1 MAETLTV
8 NDTPQQEG
16 LTAEEQDSLQVGEQL
31 AEQQGELL
39 AGKYKNAE
47 ELEQAYVELQKKLG
61 DKDDDVSQE
70 EGQGNEDQEV
80 EAKEET
86 EEKDWSNPDS
96 RYDDG
101 KLNYEAV
108 TNDYGETLSNLF
120 KEKGVDPYPICE
132 EFWKNNGQIPQE
144 MHDQLTGAGLS
155 KVVVDAYLQGRA
167 KEYGMNSDLNQADID
182 SIKNS
187 VGGEKQYEQLMTW
200 AGKTL
205 SEDAQNSFDNLIQS
219 GDKGSIQLAIN
230 GLVAQYQ
237 NDAGYEGRM
246 LQGKPSKTNT
256 DVYQSQAQ
264 LVAAMSD
271 PRYDNDP
278 AYRQAVV
285 AKLDRSDLK
294 F

>member
-1 MAETLTV
+1 MSETLTV

-16 LTAEEQDSLQVGEQL
+16 LTAEEQDSLQVGEQM
-31 AEQQGELL
+31 AEQQEQLL

-61 DKDDDVSQE
+61 DNDGLSQ
-70 EGQGNEDQEV
+70 EGQGNETQEV
-80 EAKEET
+80 EAKEEPET
-86 EEKDWSNPDS
+86 EQNIYKE
-96 RYDDG
+96 DG
-101 KLNYEAV
+101 SVNYETV
-108 TNDYGETLSNLF
+108 NKDYGETIGNLF
-120 KEKGVDPYPICE
+120 KDSNVDPYSIADH
-132 EFWKNNGQIPQE
+132 FYKNNGQITQE
-144 MHDQLTGAGLS
+144 MHDQLTGAGIA
-155 KVVVDAYLQGRA
+155 KEAVDAYLSGRA
-167 KEYGMNSDLNQADID
+167 KEMGMNSDLNQTDID
-182 SIKNS
+182 AIKNS
-187 VGGEKQYEQLMTW
+187 VGGERAYESLMTW
-200 AGKTL
+200 AGQNL
-205 SEDAQNSFDNLIQS
+205 SQDSINSFDNLINT

-246 LQGKPSKTNT
+246 LQGKPSKTST

-278 AYRQAVV
+278 AYRQEVI
-285 AKLDRSDLK
+285 AKLDRSDLQ

>member
-1 MAETLTV
+1 M
-8 NDTPQQEG
+8 
-16 LTAEEQDSLQVGEQL
+16 

-61 DKDDDVSQE
+61 EKDGVSQE
-70 EGQGNEDQEV
+70 GREETQEV

-86 EEKDWSNPDS
+86 ETEQQLYKE
-96 RYDDG
+96 DG
-101 KLNYEAV
+101 SVNYESV
-108 TNDYGETLSNLF
+108 VENYGETLGNLF
-120 KEKGVDPYPICE
+120 KEKNVDPYSIAKHFYE
-132 EFWKNNGQIPQE
+132 NNGQITQE

-167 KEYGMNSDLNQADID
+167 REYGMNSDLNQADID

-200 AGKTL
+200 AGKNL

-219 GDKGSIQLAIN
+219 GDKGSIQLAVN

-271 PRYDNDP
+271 PSL
-278 AYRQAVV
+278 RQ
-285 AKLDRSDLK
+285 
-294 F
+294 

>member
-61 DKDDDVSQE
+61 DNDGVPQE
-70 EGQGNEDQEV
+70 GRKETQEV
-80 EAKEET
+80 ET
-86 EEKDWSNPDS
+86 EESNEPQL
-96 RYDDG
+96 YKEDG
-101 KLNYEAV
+101 SVNYESV
-108 TNDYGETLSNLF
+108 TKDYGETLGNLF
-120 KEKGVDPYPICE
+120 KEKNVDPYSIAE
-132 EFWKNNGQIPQE
+132 HFYKNNGQITQE
-144 MHDQLTGAGLS
+144 MHNQLTGAGIA
-155 KVVVDAYLQGRA
+155 KEAVDAYLSGRA
-167 KEYGMNSDLNQADID
+167 KEMGMNSDLSQADID
-182 SIKNS
+182 SIKQS
-187 VGGEKQYEQLMTW
+187 VGGDKQYEQLMTW
-200 AGKTL
+200 AGQTL
-205 SEDAQNSFDNLIQS
+205 SEDSQNSFDNLIQS
-219 GDKGSIQLAIN
+219 GDKGSIQLAVN
-230 GLVAQYQ
+230 GLLSQYQ

-278 AYRQAVV
+278 AYRQEVI
-285 AKLDRSDLK
+285 AKLDRSDLQ

>member
-1 MAETLTV
+1 MSETLTV
-8 NDTPQQEG
+8 NDAPQQEG
-16 LTAEEQDSLQVGEQL
+16 LTAEEQDSLQVGEQM
-31 AEQQGELL
+31 AEQQEQLL

-61 DKDDDVSQE
+61 ENDGVSQE
-70 EGQGNEDQEV
+70 GREETQEV

-86 EEKDWSNPDS
+86 EKPEFTDDAE
-96 RYDDG
+96 RYKEDG
-101 KLNYEAV
+101 SVNYEAV
-108 TNDYGETLSNLF
+108 SQDYGETISNLF

-132 EFWKNNGQIPQE
+132 TFWKNNGQIPQE

-167 KEYGMNSDLNQADID
+167 REYGMNADLNQKDID
-182 SIKNS
+182 GIKQS
-187 VGGEKQYEQLMTW
+187 VGGERAYESLMTW
-200 AGKTL
+200 AGQNL
-205 SEDAQNSFDNLIQS
+205 SQDSINSFDNLINT
-219 GDKGSIQLAIN
+219 GDAASIQLAVD
-230 GLVAQYQ
+230 GLVAKYQ

-246 LQGKPSKTNT
+246 LQGKPSKTST

-278 AYRQAVV
+278 AYRQEVI
-285 AKLDRSDLK
+285 AKLDRSDLQ

>member
-16 LTAEEQDSLQVGEQL
+16 LTAEEQDSLQVGEQM
-31 AEQQGELL
+31 AEQQGQLL

-61 DKDDDVSQE
+61 DNDGVSQ
-70 EGQGNEDQEV
+70 EGQGNETQEV

-86 EEKDWSNPDS
+86 DEKDWSDPEN
-96 RYDDG
+96 RYDNG
-101 KLNYEAV
+101 ELNYEAV

-144 MHDQLTGAGLS
+144 MHDQLTNAGLS

-167 KEYGMNSDLNQADID
+167 KEYGMNADLNQADID
-182 SIKNS
+182 SIKQS
-187 VGGEKQYEQLMTW
+187 VGGDKQYEQLMTW
-200 AGKTL
+200 AGEKL
-205 SEDAQNSFDNLIQS
+205 SQDEQISFDNLIQS
-219 GDKGSIQLAIN
+219 GDRGSIQLAVN
-230 GLVAQYQ
+230 GLVAKYQ

-285 AKLDRSDLK
+285 AKLDRSDLQ

>member
-1 MAETLTV
+1 MSETLTV
-8 NDTPQQEG
+8 NDAPQQEG
-16 LTAEEQDSLQVGEQL
+16 LTAEEQDSLQVGEQM
-31 AEQQGELL
+31 AEQQEQLL

-61 DKDDDVSQE
+61 DNNDVSQE
-70 EGQGNEDQEV
+70 GQGDETQEV

-86 EEKDWSNPDS
+86 EKPEFTDDAE
-96 RYDDG
+96 RYKEDG
-101 KLNYEAV
+101 SVNYEAV
-108 TNDYGETLSNLF
+108 SQDYGETISNLF

-132 EFWKNNGQIPQE
+132 TFWKNNGQIPQE

-167 KEYGMNSDLNQADID
+167 REYGMNADLNQKDID
-182 SIKNS
+182 GIKQS
-187 VGGEKQYEQLMTW
+187 VGGEKAYESLMTW
-200 AGKTL
+200 AGQNL
-205 SEDAQNSFDNLIQS
+205 SQDSINSFDNLINT
-219 GDKGSIQLAIN
+219 GDAASIQLAVN

-246 LQGKPSKTNT
+246 LQGKPSKTST

-278 AYRQAVV
+278 AYRQEVI
-285 AKLDRSDLK
+285 AKLDRSDLQ

>member
-1 MAETLTV
+1 MSETLTV

-16 LTAEEQDSLQVGEQL
+16 LTTEEQDSLQVGEQL

-61 DKDDDVSQE
+61 DKDGVQD
-70 EGQGNEDQEV
+70 EGQETQEV
-80 EAKEET
+80 EAKDEDTKPEFSD
-86 EEKDWSNPDS
+86 EVD
-96 RYDDG
+96 RYSEDG
-101 KLNYEAV
+101 SVNYEAV
-108 TNDYGETLSNLF
+108 SQDYGDTIGNLF

-132 EFWKNNGQIPQE
+132 TFWKNGGSIPQE

-167 KEYGMNSDLNQADID
+167 QEYGMNADLNQTDID
-182 SIKNS
+182 SITKS
-187 VGGEKQYEQLMTW
+187 VGGVEQYKSLMDW
-200 AGKTL
+200 AGNNL
-205 SEDAQNSFDNLIQS
+205 SQDAINSFDDLVNT
-219 GDKGSIQLAIN
+219 GNKGSIQLAVN
-230 GLVAQYQ
+230 GLLAQYQ

-264 LVAAMSD
+264 LVEAMSD
-271 PRYDNDP
+271 PRYDKDP
-278 AYRQAVV
+278 AYRQSVIS
-285 AKLDRSDLK
+285 KLDRSDLK

>member
-1 MAETLTV
+1 MSETLTV

-16 LTAEEQDSLQVGEQL
+16 LTAEEQDSLQVGEQM
-31 AEQQGELL
+31 AEQQEQLL

-61 DKDDDVSQE
+61 DNDGLQ
-70 EGQGNEDQEV
+70 EGQETQEV
-80 EAKEET
+80 EAKEEPET
-86 EEKDWSNPDS
+86 EQDIYKE
-96 RYDDG
+96 DG
-101 KLNYEAV
+101 SVNYETV
-108 TNDYGETLSNLF
+108 NKDYGETIGNLF
-120 KEKGVDPYPICE
+120 KDSNVDPYSIADH
-132 EFWKNNGQIPQE
+132 FYKNNGQITQE
-144 MHDQLTGAGLS
+144 MHDQLTGAGIA
-155 KVVVDAYLQGRA
+155 KEAVDAYLSGRA
-167 KEYGMNSDLNQADID
+167 KEMGMNSDLNQGDID

-187 VGGEKQYEQLMTW
+187 VGGERAYEALMTW
-200 AGKTL
+200 AGQNL
-205 SEDAQNSFDNLIQS
+205 SQDSINSFDNLINT

-246 LQGKPSKTNT
+246 LQGKPSKTST

-278 AYRQAVV
+278 AYRQDVI
-285 AKLDRSDLK
+285 AKLDRSDLQ